1 MSVWSAREQ
10 ALIDGAKE
18 IATVLKSVPYKKW
31 NATRDSSSKFF
42 RLAAQKGLTG
52 VEVPVESGGSGA
64 SFKCKALIAEIL
76 AGADFGFAMSI
87 INTHNVAN
95 NIARSNDTNA
105 PDDTSAS
112 ADTSASDAKRSALV
126 SALLAADNI
135 ACTALTEPH
144 AGSDFSAITTLAKP
158 HGQGWRIDGEKSWI
172 INASVADW
180 VLTYVQT
187 KPGAGA
193 AGIAAFLID
202 ANRPGFIRN
211 EHFGSEAAS
220 SLGTSS
226 FKLDA
231 YIASPQELIH
241 PAGLAFKRAL
251 HSINGARIY
260 VAAMCCGMAA
270 ECLRITTEYGA
281 TRQAFGSSLQ
291 EHQGW
296 RWRIADAAIDLEAA
310 QQMVRAASRA
320 LDDGQPVVDLASK
333 AKVFAT
339 RMAEKHTAA
348 MLHAMGANGLRD
360 EYPFVRH
367 MTAAQIASFT
377 DGSTEMLLERICKS
391 QQHSH

>member
-1 MSVWSAREQ
+1 MASWSVREQ
-10 ALIDGAKE
+10 ALVDGANE
-18 IATVLKSVPYKKW
+18 ISTALSAVPYRKW
-31 NATRDSSSKFF
+31 NETKASSTNFF
-42 RLAAQKGLTG
+42 TLAAQKGLTG
-52 VEVPVESGGSGA
+52 IEVPVEHGGAAA
-64 SFKCKALIAEIL
+64 SFECKAHIAEIL

-95 NIARSNDTNA
+95 NLARRQDQHSSNV
-105 PDDTSAS
+105 AS
-112 ADTSASDAKRSALV
+112 GGLV
-126 SALLAADNI
+126 SQILSAEKI

-144 AGSDFSAITTLAKP
+144 AGSDFSAISTLATP
-158 HGQGWRIDGEKSWI
+158 HPQGWRIDGEKSWI
-172 INASVADW
+172 INATVADLI
-180 VLTYVQT
+180 LTYVQT
-187 KPGAGA
+187 QESAGA

-211 EHFGSEAAS
+211 PQFGSEAAS
-220 SLGTSS
+220 SLGTGS
-226 FKLDA
+226 FKLTG
-231 YIASPQELIH
+231 YIARPEDLIH

-260 VAAMCCGMAA
+260 VAAMCCGMVAA
-270 ECLRITTEYGA
+270 CLRIATEYGA
-281 TRQAFGSSLQ
+281 TRHTFGSVLQ

-310 QQMVRAASRA
+310 RQMVHAAARA
-320 LDDGQPVVDLASK
+320 LDAGHSVVDLASM

-339 RMAEKHTAA
+339 RMAEKHTAS

-367 MTAAQIASFT
+367 MTGAQIASFT

-391 QQHSH
+391 QQQNH

>member
-1 MSVWSAREQ
+1 MSVWSDPEQ
-10 ALIDGAKE
+10 ALIDGAQAL
-18 IATVLKSVPYKKW
+18 ATILKTVPYKKW
-31 NATRDSSSKFF
+31 NDTKDSSRYFF
-42 RLAAQKGLTG
+42 KLAAQKGLTG
-52 VEVPVESGGSGA
+52 IEVPVASGGSGA

-87 INTHNVAN
+87 VNTHNVAN
-95 NIARSNDTNA
+95 NIARWDDSKTSDT
-105 PDDTSAS
+105 TISS
-112 ADTSASDAKRSALV
+112 LV
-126 SALLAADNI
+126 PELLSGQKI

-144 AGSDFSAITTLAKP
+144 AGSDFSSITTLAQA
-158 HGQGWRIDGEKSWI
+158 HSQGWRIDGEKSWI
-172 INASVADW
+172 INASVADLI
-180 VLTYVQT
+180 LTYVQT
-187 KPGAGA
+187 QPEAGA

-211 EHFGSEAAS
+211 EQFGSEAAS

-226 FKLDA
+226 FKLEG
-231 YIASPQELIH
+231 YIARPEELIH
-241 PAGLAFKRAL
+241 PAGFAFKRAL

-260 VAAMCCGMAA
+260 VAAMCCGMVA
-270 ECLRITTEYGA
+270 ECLRIATAYGA
-281 TRQAFGSSLQ
+281 SRQAFGSSLQ

-310 QQMVRAASRA
+310 QQMVRAASQA

-391 QQHSH
+391 QQQSH

>member
-10 ALIDGAKE
+10 ALIDGAQE
-18 IATVLKSVPYKKW
+18 IAAALKSVPYQKW
-31 NATRDSSSKFF
+31 NATKDSSSKFF
-42 RLAAQKGLTG
+42 QLAAQKGLTG
-52 VEVPVESGGSGA
+52 IEVPVESGGSGA
-64 SFKCKALIAEIL
+64 SFKCKALIAELL

-87 INTHNVAN
+87 VNTHNVAN
-95 NIARSNDTNA
+95 NIARWDDNKAGETTISSLVPDLLNA
-105 PDDTSAS
+105 N
-112 ADTSASDAKRSALV
+112 K
-126 SALLAADNI
+126 I

-144 AGSDFSAITTLAKP
+144 AGSDFSSITTLATP
-158 HGQGWRIDGEKSWI
+158 HSQGWRIDGEKSWI
-172 INASVADW
+172 INSSVADLI
-180 VLTYVQT
+180 LTYVQT

-231 YIASPQELIH
+231 YIARPEELIH

-260 VAAMCCGMAA
+260 VAAMCCGMVA
-270 ECLRITTEYGA
+270 ECLRIATEYGA

-310 QQMVRAASRA
+310 QQMVRAASQA

-391 QQHSH
+391 QQQSH